1 MRIKV
6 VAVGELDVQ
15 SHSAVKIDW
24 NKFPENLALHEDS
37 EGYENI
43 ATDLYNPQSDISLNA
58 KSSEI
63 NKING
68 IWKLTEEDVEKI
80 SIGAAILGI
89 ANIGGNCP
97 YDGVKTCLVLDDL
110 SP

>member
-1 MRIKV
+1 M
-6 VAVGELDVQ
+6 Q
-15 SHSAVKIDW
+15 SHLAVSIDW
-24 NKFPENLALHEDS
+24 DKFPENLALHEDS

-43 ATDLYNPQSDISLNA
+43 ATGLYNLQSDIRLNA

-89 ANIGGNCP
+89 ASIGGNCP
-97 YDGVKTCLVLDDL
+97 YDFYGVKTCLVCDNL
-110 SP
+110 SPYSINLHL